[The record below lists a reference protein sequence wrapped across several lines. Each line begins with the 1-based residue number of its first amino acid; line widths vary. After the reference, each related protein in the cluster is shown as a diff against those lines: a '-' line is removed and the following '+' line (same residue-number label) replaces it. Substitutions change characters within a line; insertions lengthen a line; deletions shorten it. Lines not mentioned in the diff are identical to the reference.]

1 MSTTIPTPPGTVPA
15 APQRAEGAKIFWTKC
30 DAFVK
35 YIYDVGVYLISFVSA
50 MTAVIGEVIGY
61 RDVAAAA
68 ALAAQDQ
75 AELAT
80 SNGAAQV
87 ALATTQAERALSY
100 AELAQIEV
108 PPAWNAGTS
117 YSYPQVTVGS
127 DGNTYRCLGVD
138 VVGVDPTSGTTAWL
152 QLTGSGGDAVYMF
165 ERYGG
170 F

>member
-50 MTAVIGEVIGY
+50 MTAVIGEIIGY
-61 RDVAAAA
+61 RDAAADS
-68 ALAAQDQ
+68 AQ
-75 AELAT
+75 EAT
-80 SNGAAQV
+80 AQV
-87 ALATTQAERALSY
+87 ALATVQAARALSY
-100 AELAQIEV
+100 AALAQVEA
-108 PPAWNAGTS
+108 PPAWDAGAS
-117 YSYPQVTVGS
+117 YSYPQTAVGS

-165 ERYGG
+165 ETYGG